1 MKKMSKFFDWFVS
14 FFDWYVSLPLW
25 GWIGRS
31 LRRLLIPIL
40 YLRNDR
46 NIFVPPF
53 TEEELGVTAF
63 DKVGC
68 GSRGRIVAKI
78 GGGHK

>member
-1 MKKMSKFFDWFVS
+1 MKKMDKFFDKLAEMV
-14 FFDWYVSLPLW
+14 L
-25 GWIGRS
+25 
-31 LRRLLIPIL
+31 PIL
-40 YLRNDR
+40 NKIIKTEDIIIKPIMKMINRKIEKNK
-46 NIFVPPF
+46 NVFVPPF

-63 DKVGC
+63 DRMGC